1 MMPLDATRIFGN
13 IMEQLINSGAEA
25 APIIDVDMNN
35 FVAEVIDG
43 SKTSPVIVQFWAPW
57 CGPCKQLGP
66 MLESAVAKAK
76 GKVRMVRV
84 NIDNNQQIAQQ
95 LRVQS
100 VPTIYGF
107 FDGQPVDGFTGAQ
120 PESKLN
126 EFVQKL
132 TALGGGPDVVEMV
145 EAANGLMDAQ
155 DFDAAMAQFHAIM
168 EADPES
174 PEGLAG
180 MIRCLV
186 GMRDL
191 DGAHEIVEQ
200 LDDEFKEKPSMQLA
214 IAGLELAQKAAGAVD
229 GIEAAEAAVTANPN
243 DLDARQNLAL
253 ALFSTGDTAQA
264 MDQLL
269 ASIKHDRDWNDAA
282 ARTQLLEF
290 FKTLGPSNPDVIA
303 ARRRLSTMLFS

>member
-214 IAGLELAQKAAGAVD
+214 IAGLELAQKAAGAAD

>member
-214 IAGLELAQKAAGAVD
+214 IAGLELVQKAAGAAD

-290 FKTLGPSNPDVIA
+290 FKTLGPSNPDVVA